1 MRAKVA
7 GVALVACGVLGVGAI
22 AAPGAAL
29 ASRGGMITTA
39 GHDNG
44 QQDNEYDHS
53 CTSNDHA
60 VIGNVCVII
69 NDLPILGNIL
79 ERVINRRFR
88 HTEPV
93 PAPTSRSGPGRE
105 ASAEPLRTGGER
117 DQLGVS
123 PLGATGAGR

>member
-7 GVALVACGVLGVGAI
+7 GVALVTCGILGVGAI
-22 AAPGAAL
+22 AAPGAAF
-29 ASRGGMITTA
+29 AARDGHGDHGGD

-69 NDLPILGNIL
+69 NDLPILGSIL
-79 ERVINRRFR
+79 
-88 HTEPV
+88 
-93 PAPTSRSGPGRE
+93 
-105 ASAEPLRTGGER
+105 SAT
-117 DQLGVS
+117 
-123 PLGATGAGR
+123 

>member
-7 GVALVACGVLGVGAI
+7 GVALVTCGIMGLGAI
-22 AAPGAAL
+22 AAPGIAF
-29 ASRGGMITTA
+29 ASRGEHDDG

-53 CTSNDHA
+53 CTSNDHS

-79 ERVINRRFR
+79 
-88 HTEPV
+88 
-93 PAPTSRSGPGRE
+93 S
-105 ASAEPLRTGGER
+105 TG
-117 DQLGVS
+117 
-123 PLGATGAGR
+123 

>member
-7 GVALVACGVLGVGAI
+7 GVALVTCGILGVGAV
-22 AAPGAAL
+22 AAPSTAF
-29 ASRGGMITTA
+29 ASRGEHDDG

-44 QQDNEYDHS
+44 QQGNEYDHS

-79 ERVINRRFR
+79 
-88 HTEPV
+88 
-93 PAPTSRSGPGRE
+93 S
-105 ASAEPLRTGGER
+105 TG
-117 DQLGVS
+117 
-123 PLGATGAGR
+123 

>member
-7 GVALVACGVLGVGAI
+7 SVALVACGVFGVGAL
-22 AAPGAAL
+22 AAPVTALEL
-29 ASRGGMITTA
+29 ASRGDGDG

-53 CTSNDHA
+53 CTSNDHS

-79 ERVINRRFR
+79 
-88 HTEPV
+88 
-93 PAPTSRSGPGRE
+93 
-105 ASAEPLRTGGER
+105 SA
-117 DQLGVS
+117 
-123 PLGATGAGR
+123 

>member
-7 GVALVACGVLGVGAI
+7 CVALVTCGVFGVGSI
-22 AAPGAAL
+22 AAPGIAFAA
-29 ASRGGMITTA
+29 RGGDHDG

-53 CTSNDHA
+53 CTSNDHS

-79 ERVINRRFR
+79 
-88 HTEPV
+88 
-93 PAPTSRSGPGRE
+93 
-105 ASAEPLRTGGER
+105 SAG
-117 DQLGVS
+117 
-123 PLGATGAGR
+123 

>member
-7 GVALVACGVLGVGAI
+7 GVALVTCGILGVGAI
-22 AAPGAAL
+22 AAPGAAF
-29 ASRGGMITTA
+29 ASRGDHDHDG

-69 NDLPILGNIL
+69 NDLPILGSIL
-79 ERVINRRFR
+79 
-88 HTEPV
+88 
-93 PAPTSRSGPGRE
+93 
-105 ASAEPLRTGGER
+105 SAT
-117 DQLGVS
+117 
-123 PLGATGAGR
+123 

>member
-7 GVALVACGVLGVGAI
+7 GVALVTCGILGIV
-22 AAPGAAL
+22 AAVAPASAF
-29 ASRGGMITTA
+29 ASRGEHDHDGG

-60 VIGNVCVII
+60 VIGNVCVIV

-79 ERVINRRFR
+79 
-88 HTEPV
+88 
-93 PAPTSRSGPGRE
+93 S
-105 ASAEPLRTGGER
+105 TG
-117 DQLGVS
+117 
-123 PLGATGAGR
+123 

>member
-7 GVALVACGVLGVGAI
+7 CVALVTCGIFGIGAT
-22 AAPGAAL
+22 AAPSSAF
-29 ASRGGMITTA
+29 ASRGEHDHDDG

-79 ERVINRRFR
+79 
-88 HTEPV
+88 
-93 PAPTSRSGPGRE
+93 S
-105 ASAEPLRTGGER
+105 TG
-117 DQLGVS
+117 
-123 PLGATGAGR
+123 

>member
-7 GVALVACGVLGVGAI
+7 CVALVTCGVLGIGAV
-22 AAPGAAL
+22 AAPSSAF
-29 ASRGGMITTA
+29 ASRGSNDHDHDG

-69 NDLPILGNIL
+69 NDLPILGNVL
-79 ERVINRRFR
+79 
-88 HTEPV
+88 
-93 PAPTSRSGPGRE
+93 S
-105 ASAEPLRTGGER
+105 TG
-117 DQLGVS
+117 
-123 PLGATGAGR
+123 

>member
-1 MRAKVA
+1 MRAKVVS
-7 GVALVACGVLGVGAI
+7 VALVACGVFGVSAI
-22 AAPGAAL
+22 AAPTTAL
-29 ASRGGMITTA
+29 ASRGGHDHDG

-79 ERVINRRFR
+79 
-88 HTEPV
+88 
-93 PAPTSRSGPGRE
+93 
-105 ASAEPLRTGGER
+105 SAT
-117 DQLGVS
+117 
-123 PLGATGAGR
+123 

>member
-7 GVALVACGVLGVGAI
+7 SVALVVCGVFGA
-22 AAPGAAL
+22 AAL
-29 ASRGGMITTA
+29 AAPVTATQQASRADHHEDGG

-44 QQDNEYDHS
+44 QQGNEYDHS

-79 ERVINRRFR
+79 
-88 HTEPV
+88 
-93 PAPTSRSGPGRE
+93 
-105 ASAEPLRTGGER
+105 SAT
-117 DQLGVS
+117 
-123 PLGATGAGR
+123 